1 MDKIS
6 SFKKI
11 SGNFES
17 DSKDANFQKDAKSRD
32 ANSKGKRRNETFQV
46 ISLIN

>member
-6 SFKKI
+6 SFKEF
-11 SGNFES
+11 SGNFKS

-32 ANSKGKRRNETFQV
+32 TNFKGKRWNEKFQV